1 MIGKTIGNYKIVDKL
16 GAGGMGE
23 VYRAH
28 DSRLGRD
35 VAVKVLPEAF
45 SSDAERLARFEREA
59 KVLAGLS
66 HPNVGSIFGI
76 EESGGTTF
84 LVLELVEGED
94 LAARLARGPM
104 VVEEVVEVALQ
115 IAEALEA
122 AHEQGIIHRD
132 LKPAN
137 IVLGPDG
144 RAKVLDFG
152 LAKALDTEAGSSSHD
167 LSHSPTVMASSP
179 TVAGV
184 ILGTAAYMS
193 PEQARGKV
201 VDKRADVFAFGA
213 VVWEMLTGRQLFA
226 GDTVSDTLAAV
237 LRATPDFDELP
248 AGTPPALRRLLERCL
263 EKDSRRRLR
272 DIGEARIVLDDIR
285 SGRAAKTDEAP
296 LAAGARDSRTGV
308 AMVLGIVGWV
318 AAAIFALL
326 FVVETRHEEAT
337 TTASNVPLRKFSI
350 PFSRDDASVGSGFA
364 PAISPDGRYLV
375 YVSENQLWLRDLTSP
390 DAHPIAGT
398 EGALRPF
405 WSPDG
410 NTIAFGLGTRI
421 ERIPRE
427 GGRATAVATFQGGM
441 SLGAAA
447 TGSWSTDGRIVAST
461 AMSGLYAMPSQGGEM
476 TSLIEPTGEETDFH
490 AVSTLPDGKGWVFVI
505 HDSHGIGNID
515 AMSPDGERR
524 ALLRID
530 DSVSDPVWSP
540 SGHILFRRSGST
552 AGVWALPFSL
562 DGLEATGEPFLV
574 AAGGRNPSVSRDGT
588 LVYSRGIH
596 SQRGQ
601 LTWFDREG
609 NKLGTLGPPLETGR
623 PFPDLSPDGK
633 SVLLSENFGES
644 REIFV
649 YDVDSGNRRRL
660 TFDDA
665 RDDMASFHPN
675 GTDIISYESG
685 AYTTSIR
692 PLDGSRPPRVIE
704 NALMAD
710 ITRDGSTLV
719 AARKTP
725 NNWVW
730 AIHTMPADGSG
741 ESTPIIATG
750 GVDWWPELSPDNRY
764 LAYVS
769 DETGRDEVYIT
780 TFPKATTRWQV
791 STDGGEWPRWRGDG
805 REMYYTNHG
814 HIVAVSIQMG
824 TGLTLGTPHELF
836 TAPSMNW
843 TERWSDGFD
852 VTADGERF
860 IAVAPLHGE
869 SDTAPSIVV
878 VQNWFEEFSKAR

>member
-1 MIGKTIGNYKIVDKL
+1 MIGKTIGNYKIVDQL

-35 VAVKVLPEAF
+35 VAMKVLPETF
-45 SSDAERLARFEREA
+45 SSDPERLARFEREA

-94 LAARLARGPM
+94 LAARLSRGPM
-104 VVEEVVEVALQ
+104 AVEEVVEVALQ

-137 IVLGPDG
+137 IVLGPEG

-152 LAKALDTEAGSSSHD
+152 LAKALDTDAGASSHD

-213 VVWEMLTGRQLFA
+213 VMWEMLTGRQLFS
-226 GDTVSDTLAAV
+226 GETVSDTLAAV

-248 AGTPPALRRLLERCL
+248 AATPAVLRRLLGRCL
-263 EKDSRRRLR
+263 EKDARRRLR
-272 DIGEARIVLDDIR
+272 DIGEARIALDDIR
-285 SGRAAKTDEAP
+285 SGRAATTGETAP
-296 LAAGARDSRTGV
+296 AAGKEARTGV
-308 AMVLGIVGWV
+308 AMVFGVVGWV
-318 AAAIFALL
+318 VAAIFAML
-326 FVVETRHEEAT
+326 FVVETRHEEVT
-337 TTASNVPLRKFSI
+337 TTAANAPLRKFSI
-350 PFSRDDASVGSGFA
+350 ALARDDASVSSGFS

-375 YVSENQLWLRDLTSP
+375 YLSENQLWLRDLTSP

-410 NTIAFGLGTRI
+410 NTIAFGLGSRI

-441 SLGAAA
+441 TLGAAA
-447 TGSWSTDGRIVAST
+447 TGSWSADGRIVVST

-476 TSLIEPTGEETDFH
+476 TSLLDPTGEETDFH
-490 AVSTLPDGKGWVFVI
+490 EVSALPDGKGWVFVV

-515 AMSPDGERR
+515 AMSPDGNRH
-524 ALLRID
+524 ALVRIE
-530 DSVSDPVWSP
+530 DSVNDPVWSP
-540 SGHILFRRSGST
+540 SGHILFHRSGNT

-562 DGLEATGEPFLV
+562 ERLEATGEPFLV

-588 LVYSRGIH
+588 LVYSRGINTG
-596 SQRGQ
+596 RGQ
-601 LTWFDREG
+601 LTWYDRKG
-609 NKLGTLGPPLETGR
+609 NKLGTVGSPLETGR
-623 PFPDLSPDGK
+623 PFPDLSSDGK
-633 SVLLSENFGES
+633 QVLLAETFGES

-649 YDVDSGNRRRL
+649 YDVDSGNRRRI

-665 RDDMASFHPN
+665 RDDMAFFHPN
-675 GTDIISYESG
+675 GTDILSYESG
-685 AYTTSIR
+685 TYTTSIR
-692 PLDGSRPPRVIE
+692 PLDGSRSARVIE
-704 NALMAD
+704 NAVMAD
-710 ITRDGSTLV
+710 IARDGSTLV
-719 AARKTP
+719 VARKTP

-730 AIHTMPADGSG
+730 EIHVMPAAGSG
-741 ESTPIIATG
+741 ESTPIISTG
-750 GVDWWPELSPDNRY
+750 GVDWWPKLSPDNRY

-780 TFPKATTRWQV
+780 TFPNATTRWQV
-791 STDGGEWPRWRGDG
+791 STEGGEWPRWRSDG

-814 HIVAVSIQMG
+814 HITAVSIQVG

-860 IAVAPLHGE
+860 IVVAPLHGE